1 MKPTQVDHLEVL
13 KLKGRLPAFSTNI
26 KLSYLS
32 LVLGKRASLLA
43 QRVSGEEENFNTID
57 TRMAARYFLVF
68 CNRVTEAISIII
80 SASGQQQ
87 QH

>member
-13 KLKGRLPAFSTNI
+13 KFKGRLPAFSVNI
-26 KLSYLS
+26 KPSYKS

-43 QRVSGEEENFNTID
+43 QSVSGEEENFNKID
-57 TRMAARYFLVF
+57 TRMAVGHFLVF